1 MEWYKVRFGTT
12 EDNQQ
17 FNVQANSAEEAAE
30 KFRQTDYYRWGKCR
44 IFSVSKLVEK

>member
-1 MEWYKVRFGTT
+1 MEWYKVRNGVT

-30 KFRQTDYYRWGKCR
+30 KFRQTDYYRWGHCK
-44 IFSVSKLVEK
+44 IFSVSKL